1 MRPAHATKALDIS
14 VGTRVEADGGLT
26 PLVLLVSAVAAIG
39 GFVFGYD
46 IGGGGGSFAMEGFQT
61 QFGWANKSEAVRAD
75 EIGWISAL
83 LTLGAAAGAAPSGI
97 LSDRVGRRPCIITSA
112 LIFSIGASLQAFASG
127 SPSASLAQLY
137 VGRLVGGFGVGML
150 STTVPVYIAECAPGS
165 WRGSLSMCWQFAIV
179 IGIVVASLANV
190 PLAHWDQ
197 GWRVSYGGN
206 VVFALLLALL
216 MVWMPESPRWLGQ
229 RGREAA
235 LRRTLSRLRSSTL
248 AAEEEATSIEA
259 KAAEEAAGGAS
270 SWRGLLRRP
279 LAMRHRMLLGVALQ
293 CWQPLAGINAIMFF
307 APKILLAYFSAEAAL
322 WGTLGINVANA
333 AATVV
338 ALVGVDRLGR
348 VPLLLASG
356 LLMCVCHLAM
366 VALALSPPSQQLGY
380 AVVSVASLFV
390 ASFAFGWGPLPWTV
404 CSEIFPT
411 KYRSKATAVTTAT
424 NWLVNTAVGKVFP
437 LLPLATAFAIFAAAC
452 FAACATVFFFQ
463 PETANLGMEQI
474 DEAFESHRVR
484 RVSAKLWSAD
494 RRARIRAE
502 GRRRMRAAAG
512 AAVVAYASE
521 VRAAGGDGAAGVG
534 KGEEKRESIV

>member
-1 MRPAHATKALDIS
+1 M
-14 VGTRVEADGGLT
+14 
-26 PLVLLVSAVAAIG
+26 
-39 GFVFGYD
+39 
-46 IGGGGGSFAMEGFQT
+46 
-61 QFGWANKSEAVRAD
+61 
-75 EIGWISAL
+75 
-83 LTLGAAAGAAPSGI
+83 
-97 LSDRVGRRPCIITSA
+97 
-112 LIFSIGASLQAFASG
+112 
-127 SPSASLAQLY
+127 
-137 VGRLVGGFGVGML
+137 
-150 STTVPVYIAECAPGS
+150 
-165 WRGSLSMCWQFAIV
+165 
-179 IGIVVASLANV
+179 
-190 PLAHWDQ
+190 
-197 GWRVSYGGN
+197 
-206 VVFALLLALL
+206 VFALLLALL

-307 APKILLAYFSAEAAL
+307 APKILLAYFSAEAPPHPAPSPYLAASPPRVPTPTPLVPTPLLSPRRQPVPPAPRRKPHTAPLPRQAAL

-512 AAVVAYASE
+512 AAAVAYASE